1 MTQVSTWIN
10 RRMRGEVLKQKV
22 LSFNSSRTGSKR
34 SPGLAEVKR
43 ARVLLRESLAQ
54 RLLSP
59 RTLWPLVVG
68 QGTKEARSG
77 ISPATNP
84 LILTVLRIV
93 PRISP

>member
-22 LSFNSSRTGSKR
+22 LSFNSNRTGSKR

-43 ARVLLRESLAQ
+43 ARVLLGESLDQ

-68 QGTKEARSG
+68 
-77 ISPATNP
+77 
-84 LILTVLRIV
+84 
-93 PRISP
+93 